1 LRYKICALRKRLKSP
16 KILKA
21 CRNLRYKIS
30 GATNRLF

>member
-1 LRYKICALRKRLKSP
+1 MSARLKHLKSL

-30 GATNRLF
+30 GATNHLF